1 MLLGLRLVWTWFWG
15 AVLGLL
21 CWTLLFCGLF
31 GSFWGLDWLVV
42 CILVLGN
49 CCVDL
54 RCGLDRCCDC
64 LLRWLMLVGLL
75 IWLVSCWFGLV
86 VLTFVVGYVAVL
98 TSCAL

>member
-1 MLLGLRLVWTWFWG
+1 MVLRVVGVEVGLDLVLG

-31 GSFWGLDWLVV
+31 GSFWGFGWLVV

-54 RCGLDRCCDC
+54 RCGLDCCCGC
-64 LLRWLMLVGLL
+64 LLCWLMPVGLL
-75 IWLVSCWFGLV
+75 IWLVSCWFGGW
-86 VLTFVVGYVAVL
+86 F
-98 TSCAL
+98 